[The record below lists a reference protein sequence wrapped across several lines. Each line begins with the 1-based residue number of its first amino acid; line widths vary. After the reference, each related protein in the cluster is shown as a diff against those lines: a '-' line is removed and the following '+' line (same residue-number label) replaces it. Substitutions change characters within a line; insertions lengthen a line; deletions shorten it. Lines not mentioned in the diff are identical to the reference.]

1 VGALGGWLI
10 NRVTI
15 AFAVIALIVVGWNAY
30 VAAHDDGILAGVVTG
45 RSGEPV
51 PGAEV
56 VLSERTLVSLAPIAK
71 TTTDGQGRFRFEK
84 HDRHALVLNASK
96 PGVGGSGRIEIRL
109 YFRNQ
114 NRALEDPV
122 RLEPAG

>member
-1 VGALGGWLI
+1 MGALGGWLI

-15 AFAVIALIVVGWNAY
+15 AFAVIALVVVGWNAY
-30 VAAHDDGILAGVVTG
+30 VAAHDDGILEGVVVG
-45 RSGEPV
+45 ASGEPV

-56 VLSERTLVSLAPIAK
+56 VLSERTIVSLAPIAR
-71 TTTDGQGRFRFEK
+71 TTTDGKGRFRFEK

-96 PGVGGSGRIEIRL
+96 QGVGGSGRIEIRL

-122 RLEPAG
+122 RLEPAA

>member
-1 VGALGGWLI
+1 MGALGGWLI

-30 VAAHDDGILAGVVTG
+30 VAAHDDGILEGLVTG
-45 RSGEPV
+45 PSGEPV

-56 VLSERTLVSLAPIAK
+56 VLSERTIVSLAPIAK
-71 TTTDGQGRFRFEK
+71 TTTDGEGRFRFER
-84 HDRHALVLNASK
+84 HGRHALVLNASK
-96 PGVGGSGRIEIRL
+96 PGIGGSGRIEIRL